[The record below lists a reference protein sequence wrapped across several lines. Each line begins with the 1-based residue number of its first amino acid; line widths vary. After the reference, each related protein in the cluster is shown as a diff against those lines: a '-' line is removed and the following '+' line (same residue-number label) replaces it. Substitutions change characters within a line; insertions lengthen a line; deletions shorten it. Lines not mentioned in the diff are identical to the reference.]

1 MLYSLKIDK
10 QAGYIYQQIYQH
22 IKQDILSNH
31 LQAHEKL
38 RSKRKLAE
46 QLEISVNSVTSAY
59 EQLVAEGYIYTKEK
73 QGYYVEEIVSFADA
87 ATEAEEL
94 PSDLVEQ
101 RNEEQGV
108 LSFSHMTADVQF
120 FPMNEWLKAQRQ
132 AIAEKKSDLASP
144 AHFQGPYV
152 VRQTI
157 AALIKESRAVDC
169 EPEQIVI
176 GPGTQMLIRELTDM
190 LEADTVFGME
200 RPGYHRIYE
209 MLKGEFTVQAI
220 DLDEDGINVQNIN
233 EDVNYLFVTP
243 SHQFP
248 TGVIMPISRRIELL
262 NWSIQ
267 SPLHYIIEDDY
278 DSEFKYE
285 TDNIPSLQSLDHHQ
299 KVIYVGS
306 FSKTLFPGLR
316 ISYMVLPPALL
327 RKYRAHHYNR
337 MQDSNLI
344 SLYTL
349 HYFIKS
355 GAYAKHLKR
364 MNNYYEKKRQV
375 LVQHLKNTFAQRITV
390 KDIPAG
396 LHFLAAFTSPYSYE
410 QIRQRAYQEKLEIYP
425 ITRFLL
431 NQQIEN
437 NKTDWIQLV
446 IGFANIEIEDI
457 PEAVVRLYHVV
468 CGFRDDGKP

>member
-1 MLYSLKIDK
+1 MKVDEIMLHSLYINK

-22 IKQDILSNH
+22 IKQAILHNH
-31 LQAHEKL
+31 LQAYEKL
-38 RSKRKLAE
+38 PSKRKLSE
-46 QLEISVNSVTSAY
+46 QLRVSVNSVTSAY

-73 QGYYVEEIVSFADA
+73 QGYYVEKIASLVDA
-87 ATEAEEL
+87 EKEVEEL
-94 PSDLVEQ
+94 PEDLIEQ
-101 RNEEQGV
+101 APDDTGW
-108 LSFSHMTADVQF
+108 LSFSHMTSDVGL

-132 AIAEKKSDLASP
+132 AMTKRRSELSSP
-144 AHFQGPYV
+144 SHFQGPYT
-152 VRQTI
+152 VRETI
-157 AALIKESRAVDC
+157 ATLIKESRGVLC

-190 LEADTVFGME
+190 LKEKTVFGME
-200 RPGYHRIYE
+200 RPGYHRIYD
-209 MLKGEFTVQAI
+209 LLNRKFSVQTI
-220 DLDEDGINVQNIN
+220 GLDEEGINSQKIN
-233 EDVNYLFVTP
+233 QEINYLFVTP

-248 TGVIMPISRRIELL
+248 TGIIMPISRRIELL

-267 SPLHYIIEDDY
+267 KDGNYIIEDDY

-285 TDNIPSLQSLDHHQ
+285 TDNIPSLQSLDHHH

-316 ISYMVLPPALL
+316 VSYMVLPPRLL
-327 RKYRAHHYNR
+327 RQYRKNHYNR
-337 MQDSNLI
+337 MQDSNLV

-349 HYFIKS
+349 HYFINS

-375 LVQHLKNTFAQRITV
+375 LLQQLKTVFAEKVAI

-396 LHFLAAFTSPYSYE
+396 LHFLATFASNDSYE
-410 QIRQRAYQEKLEIYP
+410 EIKLHANSEKLEIYP

-431 NQQIEN
+431 DKQMEK
-437 NKTDWIQLV
+437 NKTGTIQLV

-457 PEAVVRLYHVV
+457 PEAVSRLYRVLY
-468 CGFRDDGKP
+468 GK

>member
-1 MLYSLKIDK
+1 MFYSLKIDK

-31 LQAHEKL
+31 LKAHEKL
-38 RSKRKLAE
+38 RSKRKLSE
-46 QLEISVNSVTSAY
+46 QLEISVNSVTIAY
-59 EQLVAEGYIYTKEK
+59 EQLIAEGYIYTREK
-73 QGYYVEEIVSFADA
+73 QGYYVEEIVSFVDA
-87 ATEAEEL
+87 ATEAEGL
-94 PSDLVEQ
+94 PPDLIEQ
-101 RNEEQGV
+101 TDETSGG

-132 AIAEKKSDLASP
+132 AISDRKSELSSP

-157 AALIKESRAVDC
+157 AALIKESRGVVC

-176 GPGTQMLIRELTDM
+176 GPGTQMLIRELSDM

-200 RPGYHRIYE
+200 KPGYHRIYD
-209 MLKGEFTVQAI
+209 MLKGKFPVQTI
-220 DLDEDGINVQNIN
+220 DLDEEGIDAQKIN
-233 EDVNYLFVTP
+233 KAINYLFVTP

-248 TGVIMPISRRIELL
+248 TGIIMPISRRIELL

-267 SPLHYIIEDDY
+267 NPLHYIIEDDY

-285 TDNIPSLQSLDHHQ
+285 TDNIPSLQSLDNHQ

-316 ISYMVLPPALL
+316 ASYMVLPPALL
-327 RKYRAHHYNR
+327 RKYRQNHYNR

-375 LVQHLKNTFAQRITV
+375 LVQHLKKTFDERITV

-410 QIRQRAYQEKLEIYP
+410 QIRQRAFKEKLEIYP

-431 NQQIEN
+431 DQQAEK
-437 NKTDWIQLV
+437 NKTGLIQLV

-457 PEAVVRLYHVV
+457 PEAVARLHHVV
-468 CGFRDDGKP
+468 CGV